1 MTKDLLTNQY
11 RLWFI
16 AILSTAAFVRLAFL
30 GYSTL
35 TDEEAQVAEFAAYVL
50 PCLKELSFSEAMWRQ
65 LHLYPDNKN
74 PFLNLYPINIPI
86 VWFFGLSEFNIRVEA
101 AIGGFLSCILIYFLV
116 LRHSDKKTALFA
128 MALVALN
135 PFMITFN
142 RYALGDSLQTAIFL
156 LGLFFI
162 DRFLEKRRVILLVLC
177 SFCFAI
183 SFLLKAN
190 AIIFIC
196 LAMFLYY
203 VYMRLRLRDIG
214 IILVGSIVT
223 VTVPFLDQL
232 NVFLPSIAYWSDLP
246 SLLEELKKPGIMNL
260 LIERISKSW
269 FYTRAHVFYFEHSVF
284 PLLGALLFFKQIK
297 NKFFRVLLLFG
308 ILYFLA
314 LYVPG
319 RTFFRYMQ
327 IGMIMTSA
335 AFAFVLAR
343 FADRRYSYIG
353 SVLIVAYLIW
363 GLVAHGTYVF
373 SQYQHVPYKYI
384 KQRIHELG
392 GSGRIVIFGANHEAG
407 YYLSPTS
414 HLWFDETVDPCQVP
428 VTMTTGQ
435 TQFAERAHGVKK
447 VPADFSVLLD
457 PNAVKPGDLLLVAG
471 IQMSGGEPNPL
482 SLGIKKWGI
491 TLWGIRQYGHGYL
504 KDVRAFYEE
513 YKGNKRLQDQYVLLE
528 KVYLSNGSDELA
540 ALILEKT

>member
-1 MTKDLLTNQY
+1 
-11 RLWFI
+11 
-16 AILSTAAFVRLAFL
+16 
-30 GYSTL
+30 
-35 TDEEAQVAEFAAYVL
+35 
-50 PCLKELSFSEAMWRQ
+50 
-65 LHLYPDNKN
+65 
-74 PFLNLYPINIPI
+74 
-86 VWFFGLSEFNIRVEA
+86 
-101 AIGGFLSCILIYFLV
+101 
-116 LRHSDKKTALFA
+116 
-128 MALVALN
+128 
-135 PFMITFN
+135 MITFN

-177 SFCFAI
+177 SLCFAI

-203 VYMRLRLRDIG
+203 VYLRLRLRDIG

-232 NVFLPSIAYWSDLP
+232 NVFLPSIAYWSEFP
-246 SLLEELKKPGIMNL
+246 SLTGELKEGGIREL
-260 LIERISKSW
+260 LMARILKSW
-269 FYTRAHVFYFEHSVF
+269 FYTRAHVFYFEHTVF
-284 PLLGALLFFKQIK
+284 PLLVGLLFFKEIE

-327 IGMIMTSA
+327 FGMIMTSA

-343 FADRRYSYIG
+343 FADKRYSYIG
-353 SVLIVAYLIW
+353 SALLVLFLFW
-363 GLVAHGTYVF
+363 GLVAHGNYFF
-373 SQYQHVPYKYI
+373 SQYHHVPYRYI
-384 KQRIHELG
+384 KQRIGELR
-392 GSGRIVIFGANHEAG
+392 GSARVLIYGANHEAG
-407 YYLSPTS
+407 HYLSPTS
-414 HLWFDETVDPCQVP
+414 YLWFVEAVDPCRVP
-428 VTMTTGQ
+428 VT
-435 TQFAERAHGVKK
+435 FSSAEFSERSHGVQTI
-447 VPADFSVLLD
+447 PADLSVLLD
-457 PNAVKPGDLLLVAG
+457 PNAVRRGDLLLVAG
-471 IQMSGGEPNPL
+471 TQMSGGEPNPL

-540 ALILEKT
+540 ALILKKT